1 MSTKKSLKELM
12 AEFDEVVAWFDGD
25 DVDVEE
31 AIAKFEQGSKLAD
44 QIKKQLAE
52 VKNKIR
58 VINSDFIQS

>member
-44 QIKKQLAE
+44 RIKAQLADS
-52 VKNKIR
+52 KNKIKI
-58 VINSDFIQS
+58 VKDKFN